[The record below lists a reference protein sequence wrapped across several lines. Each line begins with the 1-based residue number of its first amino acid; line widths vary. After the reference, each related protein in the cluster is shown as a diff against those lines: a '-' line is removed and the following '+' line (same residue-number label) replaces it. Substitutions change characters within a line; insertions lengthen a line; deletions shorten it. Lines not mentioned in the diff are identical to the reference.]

1 MVLPDHFVERL
12 GAVFSGKDSVA
23 HGGTLP
29 APHTGIQ
36 QDLRK
41 KSAAGHP
48 SARAS
53 HYPTN
58 SSRWLDGVE
67 AVVPTAC

>member
-36 QDLRK
+36 QDLCK
-41 KSAAGHP
+41 KSTGEHP
-48 SARAS
+48 
-53 HYPTN
+53 
-58 SSRWLDGVE
+58 L
-67 AVVPTAC
+67 ACLPV